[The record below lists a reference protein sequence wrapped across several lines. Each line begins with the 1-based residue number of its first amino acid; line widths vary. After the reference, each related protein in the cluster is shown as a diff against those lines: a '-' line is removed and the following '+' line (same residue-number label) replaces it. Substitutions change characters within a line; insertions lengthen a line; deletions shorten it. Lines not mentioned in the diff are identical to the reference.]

1 MNLSTISSFFKDNKT
16 NILLAALCILFAW
29 LIMNWFRYLINN
41 YYIFNGTNT
50 ATMKGMKG
58 KEGIKGREGFE
69 PNTYNTSSYDNPN
82 TPLTS
87 HSVDLPINTNYTCS
101 NFCNPSTATCSK
113 TGQQCADDIDCQ
125 QYGCESLLKPPTKNQ
140 VDKVEDE
147 PSADYDAGILT
158 YNQTP
163 QYSVLTTDIGTN
175 ATVINKDAELVRQ
188 YQGIPVWEDTYDKQ
202 AQMVNDELAY
212 KYSAAP
218 EEYRTAPFYPVTTT
232 VTGVFYDIGPTPANY
247 STF

>member
-41 YYIFNGTNT
+41 YYIFNGTNIV
-50 ATMKGMKG
+50 TMKGIK
-58 KEGIKGREGFE
+58 GIKGREGFE

-147 PSADYDAGILT
+147 PSADNDAGILT

-232 VTGVFYDIGPTPANY
+232 VTGVFYDIGPTPANFH
-247 STF
+247 SV

>member
-1 MNLSTISSFFKDNKT
+1 
-16 NILLAALCILFAW
+16 
-29 LIMNWFRYLINN
+29 
-41 YYIFNGTNT
+41 
-50 ATMKGMKG
+50 MK
-58 KEGIKGREGFE
+58 GIKGKEGFE
-69 PNTYNTSSYDNPN
+69 PNIYNTSSYDNPN

-125 QYGCESLLKPPTKNQ
+125 QYGCESLLKPPTKKQ

-147 PSADYDAGILT
+147 PSADYGAGILT

-163 QYSVLTTDIGTN
+163 QYSVLTTDMGTN
-175 ATVINKDAELVRQ
+175 ATVINKDAELVRP
-188 YQGIPVWEDTYDKQ
+188 YQGIPVWEETYNKQ

-218 EEYRTAPFYPVTTT
+218 EEYRTAPFYPVSTT
-232 VTGVFYDIGPTPANY
+232 VTGVFYDIGPTPANFH
-247 STF
+247 SV

>member
-41 YYIFNGTNT
+41 YYIFKGTDLTTMNG
-50 ATMKGMKG
+50 K
-58 KEGIKGREGFE
+58 EGFE
-69 PNTYNTSSYDNPN
+69 PNIYNTSSYDNPN

-113 TGQQCADDIDCQ
+113 TGQSCADDIDCQ
-125 QYGCESLLKPPTKNQ
+125 QYGCESLLKPPTKKQ
-140 VDKVEDE
+140 VDNVEDE
-147 PSADYDAGILT
+147 PSADYAAGILT

-163 QYSVLTTDIGTN
+163 QYSVLTTDMGTN
-175 ATVINKDAELVRQ
+175 ATVINKDAELVRP
-188 YQGIPVWEDTYDKQ
+188 YQGIPVWEETYDKQ

-232 VTGVFYDIGPTPANY
+232 VTGVFYEIGP
-247 STF
+247 

>member
-29 LIMNWFRYLINN
+29 LIINWFRYLINN
-41 YYIFNGTNT
+41 YYILKGTGT
-50 ATMKGMKG
+50 VTMKG
-58 KEGIKGREGFE
+58 IEGFE
-69 PNTYNTSSYDNPN
+69 SNIYSSIAYDNPN
-82 TPLTS
+82 TPLTT

-113 TGQQCADDIDCQ
+113 TGQQCSTDVDCH
-125 QYGCESLLKPPTKNQ
+125 QYGCESLLKPPTIKQ
-140 VDKVEDE
+140 VDKVEDG
-147 PSADYDAGILT
+147 PTSDNDAGILT

-175 ATVINKDAELVRQ
+175 ATVINKDAELVRP
-188 YQGIPVWEDTYDKQ
+188 YEGIPVWEETYDKQ
-202 AQMVNDELAY
+202 AQMINDELAY

-218 EEYRTAPFYPVTTT
+218 EQYRTAPFYPVATTI
-232 VTGVFYDIGPTPANY
+232 TGVFYDIGPTPSNATNV
-247 STF
+247 